1 MTAAVTA
8 PVLETAGLGWDV
20 TTDAG
25 VLRIV
30 HDVDLR
36 VGPGEL
42 VVVRGASGSGKTSLL
57 RLLAGLERPDRGT
70 VAIDGTDLTD
80 LGPDAL
86 GALRRE
92 RLAIVFQDFS
102 LLPLLTAAE
111 NVEVPLR
118 IRRTP
123 PRERHAMVAEALGLV
138 GLTGHEHQRPDELSG
153 GQQQR
158 VGIARAVVGHPG
170 LLLADEPTAQ
180 LDSVTAGG
188 VVDLVAGLVRDAGL
202 AAVVTTSDDA
212 FVDRA
217 TRVVDIER

>member
-1 MTAAVTA
+1 MSG
-8 PVLETAGLGWDV
+8 PVLEASGLGWDV
-20 TTDAG
+20 ATAAG
-25 VLRIV
+25 PLRVV

-36 VGPGEL
+36 ADRGEL

-70 VAIDGTDLTD
+70 VAVDGTPLADRSDDDLR
-80 LGPDAL
+80 
-86 GALRRE
+86 ALRRD

-102 LLPLLTAAE
+102 LLPVLTAAE

-123 PRERHAMVAEALGLV
+123 PAERDAMVAEALELV

-158 VGIARAVVGHPG
+158 VGIARAVVGRPG

-180 LDSVTAGG
+180 LDSATAAGI
-188 VVDLVAGLVRDAGL
+188 VDLVVGLVRDTGL

-212 FVDRA
+212 FLDRA
-217 TRVVDIER
+217 TRIVDIVR

>member
-1 MTAAVTA
+1 MSG
-8 PVLETAGLGWDV
+8 PVLEASGLGWDV
-20 TTDAG
+20 TTPAG
-25 VLRIV
+25 PLRVV

-36 VGPGEL
+36 ADRGEL

-70 VAIDGTDLTD
+70 VAVDGTTLTD
-80 LGPDAL
+80 RSEDELR
-86 GALRRE
+86 ALRRD

-102 LLPLLTAAE
+102 LLPVLTAAE

-118 IRRTP
+118 IRRTDP
-123 PRERHAMVAEALGLV
+123 AERDAMVAEALELV
-138 GLTGHEHQRPDELSG
+138 GLAGHEHQRPDELSG

-158 VGIARAVVGHPG
+158 VGIARAVVGRPG

-180 LDSVTAGG
+180 LDSATAARI
-188 VVDLVAGLVRDAGL
+188 VDLVVGLVRDTGL

-212 FVDRA
+212 FLDRA
-217 TRVVDIER
+217 TRIVDIVR

>member
-1 MTAAVTA
+1 MSG
-8 PVLETAGLGWDV
+8 PVLEASGLGWDV
-20 TTDAG
+20 TTPAG
-25 VLRIV
+25 PLRVV

-36 VGPGEL
+36 ADRGEL

-70 VAIDGTDLTD
+70 VAVDGTTLADRSEDELR
-80 LGPDAL
+80 
-86 GALRRE
+86 ALRRD

-102 LLPLLTAAE
+102 LLPVLTAAE

-118 IRRTP
+118 IRRTDP
-123 PRERHAMVAEALGLV
+123 AERDAMVAEALELV

-158 VGIARAVVGHPG
+158 VGIARAVVGRPG

-180 LDSVTAGG
+180 LDSATAAGI
-188 VVDLVAGLVRDAGL
+188 VDLVVGLVRDTGL

-212 FVDRA
+212 FLDRA
-217 TRVVDIER
+217 TRIVEIVR

>member
-1 MTAAVTA
+1 VSG
-8 PVLETAGLGWDV
+8 PVLEASGLGWDV
-20 TTDAG
+20 TTPAG
-25 VLRIV
+25 PLRVV

-36 VGPGEL
+36 ADRGEL

-70 VAIDGTDLTD
+70 VAVDGTALADRSDDDLR
-80 LGPDAL
+80 
-86 GALRRE
+86 ALRRD

-102 LLPLLTAAE
+102 LLPVLTAAE

-118 IRRTP
+118 IRRTEP
-123 PRERHAMVAEALGLV
+123 AERDAMVAEALELV

-158 VGIARAVVGHPG
+158 VGIARAVVGRPG

-180 LDSVTAGG
+180 LDSATAAGI
-188 VVDLVAGLVRDAGL
+188 VDLVAGLVRDTGL

-212 FVDRA
+212 FLDRA
-217 TRVVDIER
+217 TRIVAIER

>member
-1 MTAAVTA
+1 M
-8 PVLETAGLGWDV
+8 LEASGLGWDV
-20 TTDAG
+20 TTPAG
-25 VLRIV
+25 PLRVV

-36 VGPGEL
+36 VDRGEL

-70 VAIDGTDLTD
+70 VAVDGTTLADRSEDELR
-80 LGPDAL
+80 
-86 GALRRE
+86 ALRRD

-102 LLPLLTAAE
+102 LLPVLTAAE

-118 IRRTP
+118 IRRTDP
-123 PRERHAMVAEALGLV
+123 AERDAMVAEALELV
-138 GLTGHEHQRPDELSG
+138 DLTGHEHQRPDELSG

-158 VGIARAVVGHPG
+158 VGIARAVVGRPG

-180 LDSVTAGG
+180 LDSATAAGI
-188 VVDLVAGLVRDAGL
+188 VDLVAGLVRDTGL

-212 FVDRA
+212 FLDRA
-217 TRVVDIER
+217 TRIVDIER

>member
-1 MTAAVTA
+1 MRG
-8 PVLETAGLGWDV
+8 PVLEASGLGWDV
-20 TTDAG
+20 TTAAG
-25 VLRIV
+25 PLRVV

-36 VGPGEL
+36 ADRGEL

-70 VAIDGTDLTD
+70 VAVDGTTLADRSEDELR
-80 LGPDAL
+80 
-86 GALRRE
+86 ALRRD

-102 LLPLLTAAE
+102 LLPVLTAAE

-118 IRRTP
+118 IRRTEP
-123 PRERHAMVAEALGLV
+123 AERDAMVAEALALV
-138 GLTGHEHQRPDELSG
+138 GLTGHEHQRPEELSG

-158 VGIARAVVGHPG
+158 VGIARAVVGRPG

-180 LDSVTAGG
+180 LDSATAAGI
-188 VVDLVAGLVRDAGL
+188 VDLVAGLVHDTGL

-212 FVDRA
+212 FLDRA

>member
-1 MTAAVTA
+1 VSG
-8 PVLETAGLGWDV
+8 PVLEASGLGWDV
-20 TTDAG
+20 TTPAG
-25 VLRIV
+25 PLRAV

-36 VGPGEL
+36 ADRGEL

-70 VAIDGTDLTD
+70 VAVDGTALADRSDDDLR
-80 LGPDAL
+80 
-86 GALRRE
+86 ALRRD

-102 LLPLLTAAE
+102 LLPVLTAAE

-118 IRRTP
+118 IRRTEP
-123 PRERHAMVAEALGLV
+123 AERDAMVAEALELV

-158 VGIARAVVGHPG
+158 VGIARAVVGRPG

-180 LDSVTAGG
+180 LDSATAAGI
-188 VVDLVAGLVRDAGL
+188 VDLVAGLVRDTGL

-212 FVDRA
+212 FLDRA
-217 TRVVDIER
+217 TRIVDIER

>member
-1 MTAAVTA
+1 MTA
-8 PVLETAGLGWDV
+8 PVLDAVGLGWDV

-25 VLRIV
+25 VLRVV

-36 VGPGEL
+36 ADRGEL

-57 RLLAGLERPDRGT
+57 RLLAGLERPTRGR
-70 VAIDGTDLTD
+70 VSVDGAALTD
-80 LGPDAL
+80 RSASDLR
-86 GALRRE
+86 ALRRD

-102 LLPLLTAAE
+102 LLPVLTATE

-118 IRRTP
+118 IRLTRP
-123 PRERHAMVAEALGLV
+123 SDRDAMVAEALGLV

-158 VGIARAVVGHPG
+158 VGIARAVVGRPG

-180 LDSVTAGG
+180 LDSVTAAGI
-188 VVDLVAGLVRDAGL
+188 VDLVVGLVRETGL

-212 FVDRA
+212 FVEQA
-217 TRVVDIER
+217 TRVVDIAR

>member
-1 MTAAVTA
+1 VSG
-8 PVLETAGLGWDV
+8 PVLEASGLGWDV
-20 TTDAG
+20 TTPAG
-25 VLRIV
+25 PLRVV

-36 VGPGEL
+36 ADRGEL

-70 VAIDGTDLTD
+70 VAVDGTALADRSDDDLR
-80 LGPDAL
+80 
-86 GALRRE
+86 ALRRD

-102 LLPLLTAAE
+102 LLPVLTAAE

-118 IRRTP
+118 IRRTEP
-123 PRERHAMVAEALGLV
+123 AERDAMVAEALELV

-158 VGIARAVVGHPG
+158 VGIARAVVGRPG

-180 LDSVTAGG
+180 LDSATAAGI
-188 VVDLVAGLVRDAGL
+188 VDLVAGLVRDTGL

-212 FVDRA
+212 FLDRA
-217 TRVVDIER
+217 TRIVDIER

>member
-1 MTAAVTA
+1 
-8 PVLETAGLGWDV
+8 VLEASGLGWDV
-20 TTDAG
+20 TTPAG
-25 VLRIV
+25 PLRVV

-36 VGPGEL
+36 ADRGEL

-70 VAIDGTDLTD
+70 VAVDGTTLADRSEDELR
-80 LGPDAL
+80 
-86 GALRRE
+86 ALRRD

-102 LLPLLTAAE
+102 LLPVLTAAE

-123 PRERHAMVAEALGLV
+123 PVERDAMVAEALELV

-158 VGIARAVVGHPG
+158 VGIARAVVGRPG

-180 LDSVTAGG
+180 LDSATAAGI
-188 VVDLVAGLVRDAGL
+188 VDLVVGLVRDTGL

-212 FVDRA
+212 FLDRA
-217 TRVVDIER
+217 TRIVDVVR

>member
-1 MTAAVTA
+1 MSG
-8 PVLETAGLGWDV
+8 PVLEASGLGWDV
-20 TTDAG
+20 TTPAG
-25 VLRIV
+25 PLRVV

-36 VGPGEL
+36 ADRGEL

-70 VAIDGTDLTD
+70 VAVDGTPLADRSEDELR
-80 LGPDAL
+80 
-86 GALRRE
+86 ALRRD

-102 LLPLLTAAE
+102 LLPVLTAAE

-118 IRRTP
+118 IRRTEP
-123 PRERHAMVAEALGLV
+123 AERDAMVAEALELV

-158 VGIARAVVGHPG
+158 VGIARAVVGRPG

-180 LDSVTAGG
+180 LDSATAAGI
-188 VVDLVAGLVRDAGL
+188 VDLVVGLVRDTGL

-212 FVDRA
+212 FLDRA
-217 TRVVDIER
+217 TRIVEIVR